1 MSHPTP
7 ILETRGLGLDYGKF
21 RAVGEVSI
29 SLQPNTLRALIGP
42 NGAGKTSFFNVASGR
57 LPCSRGSIFL
67 EGRDI
72 TTSPG
77 HERVKLGM
85 ARSFQVTSL
94 FPESSVLLNLQ
105 IAAMGMEAGRA
116 LHFWSRWSR
125 EAERLAVVEEVL
137 QRLELTA
144 YAHLPVGSLSNGV
157 QRVVEI
163 GMCLVS
169 RPRLLMLD
177 EPLAGLGLAD
187 VPRISALLQQ
197 LKSSYTILLVE
208 HNMRVVM
215 GISDRITVMFT
226 GNVIAEGTPQE
237 IRENADVRRIYLGS
251 AA

>member
-1 MSHPTP
+1 MSAVTP
-7 ILETRGLGLDYGKF
+7 LLETHGLGLDYGKF
-21 RAVGEVSI
+21 RAVGEVSV
-29 SLQPNTLRALIGP
+29 SLQPNTLHALIGP
-42 NGAGKTSFFNVASGR
+42 NGAGKTSFFNVVSGR
-57 LPCSRGSIFL
+57 LPRSRGRIL
-67 EGRDI
+67 MEGRDI
-72 TTSPG
+72 SSSPG
-77 HERVKLGM
+77 HQRVKLGM

-105 IAAMGMEAGRA
+105 IAAMGMQAGRA
-116 LHFWSRWSR
+116 LHFWRRWSQ
-125 EAERLAVVEEVL
+125 EAERLGVVDDVL
-137 QRLELTA
+137 KRLELGA
-144 YAHLPVGSLSNGV
+144 YAHMPVGSLSSGI

-169 RPRLLMLD
+169 QPRLLMLD

-215 GISDRITVMFT
+215 DISDRITVMFT
-226 GNVIAEGTPQE
+226 GNVIAEGTPQD